1 MTVNCN
7 RHFLADRESPARV
20 LPSDW
25 PYRQAS
31 AFLMKGHINW
41 HVQTFA
47 ARRPTPLTLLLL
59 HGTGAS
65 THSWSEL
72 IEPIRQFAC
81 VIAPDLPGHGFTRG
95 ATATDLT
102 LSGMASALQDLIVA
116 MNVQGPLVVVG
127 HSAGAPLAI
136 EWALQEGG
144 AKTNLFT
151 IQKIIGLNPS
161 LVPPPTLYTSLL
173 GPMVAPIATSS
184 PMTGL
189 LAYIAANTAMVDQL
203 LDSTG
208 SAIPTHS
215 RRHYRF
221 LFSQSQHVQ
230 GAMGFMAGAD
240 LPAMLERSKRLTIPT
255 AFLLGKTDP
264 WVKEEPLQKVI
275 ATSFPKASVTVWPGG
290 HVLHETEP
298 KRVSEY
304 LQTIALTT

>member
-7 RHFLADRESPARV
+7 RHFLADRESPAQV
-20 LPSDW
+20 LPGDW

-41 HVQTFA
+41 HVQTFS

-95 ATATDLT
+95 ATAKDLT
-102 LSGMASALQDLIVA
+102 LGGMASALQDLIVT
-116 MNVQGPLVVVG
+116 MNVQGPIVVVG

-136 EWALQEGG
+136 EWALREGG

-208 SAIPTHS
+208 SAIPAHS

-255 AFLLGKTDP
+255 AFLLGKADP
-264 WVKEEPLQKVI
+264 WVQEEPLQKVI
-275 ATSFPKASVTVWPGG
+275 ATSYPKASVTVWPGG
-290 HVLHETEP
+290 HVLHEAEP

-304 LQTIALTT
+304 LQTIAFTT

>member
-31 AFLMKGHINW
+31 AFLIKGHINW

-208 SAIPTHS
+208 SAIATHS

-230 GAMGFMAGAD
+230 GVMGFMAGAD

>member
-7 RHFLADRESPARV
+7 RHFSADRDSPGRV
-20 LPSDW
+20 LPTDW
-25 PYRQAS
+25 PYRKES
-31 AFLMKGHINW
+31 AFLNRGHIKW
-41 HVQTFA
+41 HIQTLA
-47 ARRPTPLTLLLL
+47 ARRPTNLTLLLL

-65 THSWSEL
+65 THSWAEL
-72 IEPIRQFAC
+72 IEPIREFAC

-95 ATATDLT
+95 ATTKDLT
-102 LSGMASALQDLIVA
+102 LRGMALALQDLILA
-116 MNVQGPLVVVG
+116 MNVQGPIVVVG

-136 EWALQEGG
+136 EWAMHEGG
-144 AKTNLFT
+144 DKKNPFT

-161 LVPPPTLYTSLL
+161 LVPPPMLYTSLL
-173 GPMVAPIATSS
+173 GPIMAPVATSS

-208 SAIPTHS
+208 SPIPQTS

-240 LPAMLERSKRLTIPT
+240 LPAMLERGRQLAIPT
-255 AFLLGKTDP
+255 AFLLGKEDP
-264 WVKEEPLQKVI
+264 WVKQEPLQEVI
-275 ATSFPKASVTVWPGG
+275 AKSFPRASVTVWPGG
-290 HVLHETEP
+290 HVLHEADP

-304 LQTIALTT
+304 LQTIALMT

>member
-7 RHFLADRESPARV
+7 RHFLADRESPGRV

-25 PYRQAS
+25 PYRQES
-31 AFLMKGHINW
+31 AFLTRGHINW
-41 HVQTFA
+41 HVQVFGS
-47 ARRPTPLTLLLL
+47 RRPTPLTVLLL

-95 ATATDLT
+95 AQTKDLT
-102 LSGMASALQDLIVA
+102 LRGMATALDDLIRA
-116 MNVQGPLVVVG
+116 MAVEGPIMVVG

-136 EWALQEGG
+136 EWAMHEGG
-144 AKTNLFT
+144 NRRNPFT
-151 IQKIIGLNPS
+151 IQKIVGLNPS
-161 LVPPPTLYTSLL
+161 LVPPPSLYTSLL
-173 GPMVAPIATSS
+173 GPIMAPVATST

-203 LDSTG
+203 LNSTG
-208 SAIPTHS
+208 SSIPPAS

-240 LPAMLERSKRLTIPT
+240 LPAMLERGRQLTVPT
-255 AFLLGKTDP
+255 AFLLGKEDP
-264 WVKEEPLQKVI
+264 WVKQEPLQEVI
-275 ATSFPKASVTVWPGG
+275 AKSFPKASVTVWPGG
-290 HVLHETEP
+290 HVLHEAEP
-298 KRVSEY
+298 RRVSDY